1 MEIWRAEPGDTLWLP
16 RSCYPHQ
23 VTVTDSE
30 YAGPGYNRIHW
41 EADGVRG
48 STVLPELLEVDL
60 VDTERPDKQAF
71 VTPEREPEAEW
82 DCADSNAY
90 QARVEAGLE
99 PEAEAG

>member
-1 MEIWRAEPGDTLWLP
+1 
-16 RSCYPHQ
+16 
-23 VTVTDSE
+23 
-30 YAGPGYNRIHW
+30 
-41 EADGVRG
+41 
-48 STVLPELLEVDL
+48 VLPELLEVDL